1 MGLTQPRQF
10 WFRTSKAAIEEALRV
25 AAARARL
32 VVTTGGTG
40 IAARD
45 VTPEATR
52 AVCERVLE
60 GVSER
65 MRAAGLG
72 ETPYAA
78 LSRAVCGTLGQSL
91 ILNLPGS
98 PRGAVTS
105 LEAVLPLLGHALD
118 LLAGKTAH
126 GPEFTRQGSGVKDLI
141 HLYKKYSALLLAFF
155 KPLGYWGIG
164 VLAVV
169 DSSSIPMP
177 MDALLRIT
185 HGTTPIASIC
195 MS

>member
-1 MGLTQPRQF
+1 MPTAAILTVSDSCFEGRRQDLSGPAIAAALQSHGF
-10 WFRTSKAAIEEALRV
+10 DAAAPVVVPDERAAIEAALRK
-25 AAARARL
+25 AASGARL

-52 AVCERVLE
+52 AVCDRMID
-60 GVSER
+60 GVPER
-65 MRAAGLG
+65 MRSAGLA

-105 LEAVLPLLGHALD
+105 LEAVLPLLRHALD
-118 LLAGKTAH
+118 LLAGNTAH
-126 GPEFTRQGSGVKDLI
+126 PDKADRRGAE
-141 HLYKKYSALLLAFF
+141 
-155 KPLGYWGIG
+155 
-164 VLAVV
+164 
-169 DSSSIPMP
+169 
-177 MDALLRIT
+177 
-185 HGTTPIASIC
+185 
-195 MS
+195 

>member
-1 MGLTQPRQF
+1 MLSAAVITVSDSCFRGERQDLSGPAVAGVLKESGLEVALPEAVPDER
-10 WFRTSKAAIEEALRV
+10 AAIENALRS
-25 AAARARL
+25 AAGHVRL

-40 IAARD
+40 IGPRD

-52 AVCERVLE
+52 AVCERLLD

-78 LSRAVCGTLGQSL
+78 LSRGLCGSVGSAL

-105 LEAVLPLLGHALD
+105 LRAVLPLLRHALD
-118 LLAGKTAH
+118 LLAGDTAH
-126 GPEFTRQGSGVKDLI
+126 AEDPRTRGPE
-141 HLYKKYSALLLAFF
+141 
-155 KPLGYWGIG
+155 
-164 VLAVV
+164 
-169 DSSSIPMP
+169 
-177 MDALLRIT
+177 
-185 HGTTPIASIC
+185 
-195 MS
+195 

>member
-1 MGLTQPRQF
+1 MPTAAILTVSDSCFEGRRQDLSGPALAAVLQSHGF
-10 WFRTSKAAIEEALRV
+10 AAAAPVVVPDEQAAIEAALLG

-52 AVCERVLE
+52 AVCDRLIE
-60 GVSER
+60 GVGER
-65 MRAAGLG
+65 MRAVGLA

-78 LSRAVCGTLGQSL
+78 LSRGVCGTLGQTL

-105 LEAVLPLLGHALD
+105 LEAVLPLLSHALD
-118 LLAGKTAH
+118 LLAGNTAH
-126 GPEFTRQGSGVKDLI
+126 PDKTERRGAE
-141 HLYKKYSALLLAFF
+141 
-155 KPLGYWGIG
+155 
-164 VLAVV
+164 
-169 DSSSIPMP
+169 
-177 MDALLRIT
+177 
-185 HGTTPIASIC
+185 
-195 MS
+195 